1 MLFYSLTPSV
11 HALGANIQSVSVNSM
26 MNFCIFNILED
37 NFLFAIRVVR
47 CWSRLPGEVVDAPG
61 GVWGWIGWGPGQPGL
76 VLDMEVGGLHVAEGL
91 ELDDP

>member
-1 MLFYSLTPSV
+1 
-11 HALGANIQSVSVNSM
+11 M

-91 ELDDP
+91 DSVILMGPFQLGIFCDSMIL